1 MRLKNNTVLYLE
13 GFNRYNKFLLEAAI
27 TETNLNGLFS
37 NSADLTRF
45 ITLATVDQLRYFFYK
60 IQKDLPDS
68 EIGKFIT
75 EMIELTKNQS
85 YNNVVNELRNNF
97 ANRYGVNILA
107 SNTPIIVKIYNSLQ
121 TPADLTKPGPSP
133 LENFGLPVSSSTAPS
148 TITPT
153 LTSSQPTPPSQP
165 APPSP
170 PPGPSGPSG
179 GPGTPPPGPGAPT
192 NLPPNREAEARG
204 EQIRQG
210 STYRQQARGG
220 AMSPISQ
227 AGGPTYYIRTS
238 PGRYRPAVE
247 ADMDANIP
255 LFIKNPNPV
264 AALVNPYVRVSD
276 EVKKARRAGPVD
288 AEAIEKEIK
297 GRYPSAQR
305 IGPGG
310 LRREGDGSIR
320 RKSQYGGALG
330 SISNFFGD
338 VGNTVAGKGTSYRGK

>member
-1 MRLKNNTVLYLE
+1 
-13 GFNRYNKFLLEAAI
+13 
-27 TETNLNGLFS
+27 
-37 NSADLTRF
+37 
-45 ITLATVDQLRYFFYK
+45 
-60 IQKDLPDS
+60 
-68 EIGKFIT
+68 
-75 EMIELTKNQS
+75 
-85 YNNVVNELRNNF
+85 
-97 ANRYGVNILA
+97 
-107 SNTPIIVKIYNSLQ
+107 
-121 TPADLTKPGPSP
+121 
-133 LENFGLPVSSSTAPS
+133 
-148 TITPT
+148 
-153 LTSSQPTPPSQP
+153 
-165 APPSP
+165 
-170 PPGPSGPSG
+170 
-179 GPGTPPPGPGAPT
+179 
-192 NLPPNREAEARG
+192 
-204 EQIRQG
+204 
-210 STYRQQARGG
+210 
-220 AMSPISQ
+220 MSPISQ